1 MLQVKEPDEPADLVA
16 RSRNSCD
23 RSQKEQPGEKKG
35 ISAAKA
41 RQVVREEREKSR
53 KQPSTKD
60 CKSKKYNSEERYF
73 MTIKSR

>member
-1 MLQVKEPDEPADLVA
+1 MLQMKEPDEPAELVT

-23 RSQKEQPGEKKG
+23 RSQKEQPGEKR
-35 ISAAKA
+35 SLAAKA

-60 CKSKKYNSEERYF
+60 CKSKKYNSEERYLQ
-73 MTIKSR
+73 K

>member
-23 RSQKEQPGEKKG
+23 RSQKEQPGEKR
-35 ISAAKA
+35 SLAAKA

-60 CKSKKYNSEERYF
+60 CKTKKYNSEERYLQ
-73 MTIKSR
+73 K